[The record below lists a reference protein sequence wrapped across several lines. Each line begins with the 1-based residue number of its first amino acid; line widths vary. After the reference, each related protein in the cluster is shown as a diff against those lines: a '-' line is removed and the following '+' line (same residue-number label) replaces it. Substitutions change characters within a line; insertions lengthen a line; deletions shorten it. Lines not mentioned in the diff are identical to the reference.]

1 MKLVVY
7 NYFMETT
14 VSQMS
19 VSELRKLISD
29 VVSDVVEEKLAQY
42 ADPDA
47 GLEFRE
53 DFVDLIKRQD
63 ERIRNGERGTPLEKV
78 MEELGL

>member
-19 VSELRKLISD
+19 VGELRKLISD

-53 DFVDLIKRQD
+53 DFVDLIKTS
-63 ERIRNGERGTPLEKV
+63 G
-78 MEELGL
+78 